1 MEPLYAKVSRKQRFD
16 SRENNLS
23 SAIDVV
29 EYKEEYRIFVDLP
42 SVLPDSIR
50 ILVQKGGIRIEG
62 VRCVQYDG
70 CTKILLRRRPS
81 GKFFVLLP
89 CDHSLIEVSNAKATY
104 GNGELSIS
112 LKKKP
117 AALKRSFQEDHSKQE
132 CNIPRV
138 DTVCTIQ
145 NCSVSEKKTA

>member
-1 MEPLYAKVSRKQRFD
+1 
-16 SRENNLS
+16 
-23 SAIDVV
+23 
-29 EYKEEYRIFVDLP
+29 VDLP

-89 CDHSLIEVSNAKATY
+89 V
-104 GNGELSIS
+104 GV
-112 LKKKP
+112 
-117 AALKRSFQEDHSKQE
+117 R
-132 CNIPRV
+132 IPV
-138 DTVCTIQ
+138 KY
-145 NCSVSEKKTA
+145 SVIIL